1 MLPVPWR
8 YVNSFNCYAC
18 GLCCKGFSVVLN
30 FAEWM
35 SVVKTYGVDFTSP
48 GINKFYLKHRSDGS
62 CSFLYNYYG
71 KGFCSLQH
79 MKPLACK
86 LWPLK
91 ILHRPKY
98 GRAREAEYN
107 YAGNKLF
114 IYVDPSC
121 TGLTWG
127 NPTTNFLKTTLTE
140 FIELALGLRK
150 KQVYSTSRMLSYPRY
165 LKLKKRKAF

>member
-1 MLPVPWR
+1 MLPFPWR
-8 YVNSFNCYAC
+8 YVNSWNCYGC
-18 GLCCKGFSVVLN
+18 GLCCKGLSVVLN

-35 SVVKTYGVDFTSP
+35 NVVKNYGIGFTSP

-62 CSFLYNYYG
+62 CVFLYNYHG

-86 LWPLK
+86 LWPFK

-98 GRAREAEYN
+98 GKAGEAEYN
-107 YAGNKLF
+107 YAGRILF

-121 TGLTWG
+121 PGFTWG
-127 NPTTNFLKTTLTE
+127 NPAKNFLETTLTE
-140 FIELALGLRK
+140 FIEIALGLRE
-150 KQVYSTSRMLSYPRY
+150 KQVYSTSHLYSPQF
-165 LKLKKRKAF
+165 LKSKRQKVF